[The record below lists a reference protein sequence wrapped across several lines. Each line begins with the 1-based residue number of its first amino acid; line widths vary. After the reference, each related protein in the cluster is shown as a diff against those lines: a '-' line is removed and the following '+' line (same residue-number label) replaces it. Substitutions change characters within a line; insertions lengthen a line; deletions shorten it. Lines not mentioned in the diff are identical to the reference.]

1 MNTIS
6 ATCQSC
12 RTSFSAAPKRTFLG
26 FQRMACPSCKAEV
39 VYPLTRGYRI
49 TYWVIFAF
57 MAFTVLTAFAQGGIG
72 FPGGLGIAV
81 LIALF
86 RDWTIQKRVR
96 TAEVS
101 KSPGQV

>member
-1 MNTIS
+1 MNTIN
-6 ATCQSC
+6 AICQSC
-12 RTSFSAAPKRTFLG
+12 GTSFSADPKRTFLG
-26 FQRMACPSCKAEV
+26 FQKMTCLSCKKEV

-57 MAFTVLTAFAQGGIG
+57 MAITVLSAFSQGGIG

-86 RDWTIQKRVR
+86 RDWAIQKKVR
-96 TAEVS
+96 AAEAS